1 LLQRR
6 PGALNHAKPIRQWRQ
21 SWPPVYERLLA
32 HLQQKWP
39 EGRGVREFV
48 AILHLHQDYDPQQ
61 LAQAIEL
68 ALSHHCAHADGVK
81 LCLHQLQQPAAAWS
95 ALDLSDHPR
104 LAAVG
109 RQALNVAGY
118 DRLLGGD

>member
-1 LLQRR
+1 M
-6 PGALNHAKPIRQWRQ
+6 
-21 SWPPVYERLLA
+21 
-32 HLQQKWP
+32 
-39 EGRGVREFV
+39 